1 MLTIQDLEIIK
12 AFMKRA
18 TMTGD
23 EAYEYARICNK
34 LQETINETKK
44 VAEGGKQDGS
54 SI

>member
-23 EAYEYARICNK
+23 EAYEYAKICNK
-34 LQETINETKK
+34 LQETINETRQGLESKK
-44 VAEGGKQDGS
+44 KEEVS
-54 SI
+54 